1 MRARGSEP
9 HSEPKSRDCPRRR
22 QGGLLRPRRRQM
34 PDKIVAERRR
44 RRRQVVA
51 YTIMDIISKCVFTF
65 MIVAA
70 HDSLGGSTAQPT
82 QSREYV

>member
-1 MRARGSEP
+1 MLPPPPSWLAVIAPPRAAG
-9 HSEPKSRDCPRRR
+9 PRVIAD
-22 QGGLLRPRRRQM
+22 L
-34 PDKIVAERRR
+34 RRR

-70 HDSLGGSTAQPT
+70 HDSLGGSTAQPV

>member
-1 MRARGSEP
+1 MTTGNRRLS
-9 HSEPKSRDCPRRR
+9 RRR
-22 QGGLLRPRRRQM
+22 ADDACVRPL
-34 PDKIVAERRR
+34 
-44 RRRQVVA
+44 QVVA

-70 HDSLGGSTAQPT
+70 HDALGGSVAQPV

>member
-1 MRARGSEP
+1 M
-9 HSEPKSRDCPRRR
+9 
-22 QGGLLRPRRRQM
+22 
-34 PDKIVAERRR
+34 
-44 RRRQVVA
+44 VA

-70 HDSLGGSTAQPT
+70 HDSLGGSTAQPV